1 MTRTYPISGTADS
14 AYRAAERTC
23 QDSLSIEHLD
33 PAVGRYARQVL
44 AEVPRTHWLT
54 ALIMAVTACRWGEL
68 PYFDPRALL
77 IGRRVT
83 WQPTKG
89 SAERSV
95 VWPQVCVRTYLP
107 YLPLGFVP
115 RIHEYAAHAAAVRL
129 AARRAGY
136 EPKGCANKATHL
148 WRHLRAWHMI
158 DEGHSVDVIARTLG
172 HRRPDSTEYY
182 LQSRPD
188 SFTI

>member
-1 MTRTYPISGTADS
+1 
-14 AYRAAERTC
+14 
-23 QDSLSIEHLD
+23 
-33 PAVGRYARQVL
+33 
-44 AEVPRTHWLT
+44 LT

-68 PYFDPRALL
+68 PFIDHRALL
-77 IGRRVT
+77 LGRRVI

-95 VWPQVCVRTYLP
+95 IWPQVGKFTYAA
-107 YLPLGFVP
+107 PLRFDFP
-115 RIHEYAAHAAAVRL
+115 SRIHQYAAHAAAVRL

-148 WRHLRAWHMI
+148 WRHVRAWHMV
-158 DEGHSVDVIARTLG
+158 DEGHSLDVIARTLG

-182 LQSRPD
+182 LKSRPD
-188 SFTI
+188 SFTF